1 MNLIFLGEY
10 ESVKVYIAQDD
21 NNHLV
26 LVGGNDSQRIA
37 VMEYIKALIEDIR
50 QRTPKLQ
57 QWIEVKTCER
67 LQ

>member
-1 MNLIFLGEY
+1 MNLIFLGEF

-21 NNHLV
+21 DNHLI

-37 VMEYIKALIEDIR
+37 AMEHIKAIIDDIR
-50 QRTPKLQ
+50 QRTPKLH

-67 LQ
+67 